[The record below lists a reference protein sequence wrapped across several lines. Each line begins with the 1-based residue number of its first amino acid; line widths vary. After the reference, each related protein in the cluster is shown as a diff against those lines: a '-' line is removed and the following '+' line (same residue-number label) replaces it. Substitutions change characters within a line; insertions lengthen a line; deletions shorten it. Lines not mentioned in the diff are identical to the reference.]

1 MAAHAIS
8 IADVVA
14 AEFLPLPTILA
25 AHAARRGDAIALADE
40 RHRISWAELG
50 DLTERVAAALQ
61 AAGVAPG
68 DPVALAA
75 TNSVEAALAFTG
87 ILRAGAAAAL
97 LTSSAAGDTVMAM
110 LADSTARVLFLDAAI
125 AEKIADLPFPDDVLR
140 IAVDASDAGIALS
153 GWLPPAGTRAA
164 PVDIAPED
172 PFNIIYSS
180 GTTGTPKGIVQSHKM
195 RHEYARRTLSG
206 GYGDDTCIISSTP
219 LYSNTTLVS
228 FFPALTGGGKVVLM
242 AKFDARRFLELS

>member
-61 AAGVAPG
+61 AAGVTPG

-75 TNSVEAALAFTG
+75 TN
-87 ILRAGAAAAL
+87 
-97 LTSSAAGDTVMAM
+97 
-110 LADSTARVLFLDAAI
+110 
-125 AEKIADLPFPDDVLR
+125 
-140 IAVDASDAGIALS
+140 
-153 GWLPPAGTRAA
+153 
-164 PVDIAPED
+164 
-172 PFNIIYSS
+172 
-180 GTTGTPKGIVQSHKM
+180 
-195 RHEYARRTLSG
+195 
-206 GYGDDTCIISSTP
+206 
-219 LYSNTTLVS
+219 
-228 FFPALTGGGKVVLM
+228 
-242 AKFDARRFLELS
+242 